1 MCDRRLNSSRAHRMP
16 YELGEN
22 FEWGNSLKGVHWNA
36 ANRMIRQKS
45 RTFANEQQF
54 VWIATEA
61 VIYLDGDDLVIWIL
75 GRGHSVCSSF
85 SSSVFTKRCLG
96 SRPRNQKAA
105 FQWKGCNFAFC
116 LCAFYECRESPA
128 KAVPSTRIYYVDHNP
143 FANDTVFAG
152 ESKELKE
159 ELKARI
165 GKEEN
170 HPKHKKCIL
179 LLSHSFLSTAIKW
192 PSSPKKWNGQK
203 DKVQNL

>member
-1 MCDRRLNSSRAHRMP
+1 M
-16 YELGEN
+16 
-22 FEWGNSLKGVHWNA
+22 
-36 ANRMIRQKS
+36 
-45 RTFANEQQF
+45 
-54 VWIATEA
+54 
-61 VIYLDGDDLVIWIL
+61 
-75 GRGHSVCSSF
+75 CSSF

-152 ESKELKE
+152 ESKELEE

-165 GKEEN
+165 GKEERESSKAQKV
-170 HPKHKKCIL
+170 HPFVVAFIL
-179 LLSHSFLSTAIKW
+179 IHGDQMTLLS
-192 PSSPKKWNGQK
+192 
-203 DKVQNL
+203 